1 MKIEITNI
9 ESAIIN
15 TFTYNYDTKEMI
27 ISFGEKGL
35 FNAKYLYKDV
45 DSKVVNEFLDS
56 ESKGKY
62 INSIKTDYE
71 YEKYEEASGT
81 MGQPSNLI

>member
-1 MKIEITNI
+1 MKIQITNI
-9 ESAIIN
+9 DSTIIKN
-15 TFTYNYDTKEMI
+15 FTYNYETKEMI
-27 ISFGEKGL
+27 IGYAGFVS
-35 FNAKYLYKDV
+35 YLYKDV
-45 DSKVVNEFLDS
+45 ESKIVLDFIEA

-71 YEKYEEASGT
+71 YEKYEENLGT

>member
-9 ESAIIN
+9 DSAIIN
-15 TFTYNYDTKEMI
+15 TFTYKYDTKEMI
-27 ISFGEKGL
+27 ISFGGRDIYS
-35 FNAKYLYKDV
+35 KYLYKDV

-71 YEKYEEASGT
+71 YEKYEETSGT